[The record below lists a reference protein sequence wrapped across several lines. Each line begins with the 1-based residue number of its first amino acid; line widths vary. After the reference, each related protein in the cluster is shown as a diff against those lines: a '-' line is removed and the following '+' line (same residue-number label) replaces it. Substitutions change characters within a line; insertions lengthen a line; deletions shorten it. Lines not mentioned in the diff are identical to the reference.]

1 MPANIEFILVVL
13 LVVMF
18 AALSA
23 SVSAFN
29 RTYFSDAMA
38 ARKNL
43 LPITAVCMVLS
54 AVGLGAVV
62 CAILMHGVV
71 YKNAV
76 ILDNTEQKAV
86 FENIKRSLDNVPTLV
101 NYKTFESYEVRDAYN
116 EYMSDKKHESLFKE
130 AMDAKGLKPTVPMT
144 HSNTIW
150 KLKNTSD

>member
-1 MPANIEFILVVL
+1 MPENIEPIHVML
-13 LVVMF
+13 LVVML
-18 AALSA
+18 AALSE

-29 RTYFSDAMA
+29 RTYFPVVTDK
-38 ARKNL
+38 RKPL
-43 LPITAVCMVLS
+43 LPITVLCMVLS

-76 ILDNTEQKAV
+76 ILDNAEQKAV
-86 FENIKRSLDNVPTLV
+86 FENMKRSLDNVPTLV

-116 EYMSDKKHESLFKE
+116 EYMTSKKHESLFKE
-130 AMDAKGLKPTVPMT
+130 ALDAKGLKSTVPMT

-150 KLKNTSD
+150 KPKTTSD